1 MPHIA
6 VVTFD
11 LDNTLWDVDAVIRNA
26 ERVTRQWF
34 DARVPELNATL
45 EIGRAHV

>member
-1 MPHIA
+1 MPRIE

-26 ERVTRQWF
+26 ERVTR
-34 DARVPELNATL
+34 NGST
-45 EIGRAHV
+45 RAYPSCTRR